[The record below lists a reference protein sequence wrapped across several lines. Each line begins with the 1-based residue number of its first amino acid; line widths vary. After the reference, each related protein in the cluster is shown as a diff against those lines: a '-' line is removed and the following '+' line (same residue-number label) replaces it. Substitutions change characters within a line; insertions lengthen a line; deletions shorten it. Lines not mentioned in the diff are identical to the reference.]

1 MLLRGL
7 ETGAGRYILA
17 VGGMMSVPGLI
28 FYRPNGKE
36 ADAAAAHTKL
46 CCSSDLLTL
55 HATFAAWEDEVDV
68 ANTSSG
74 TDHGRSGGKAS
85 TVPKSRWGQEAP
97 SFHILLQ
104 LMTSLVRSSAL
115 EQ

>member
-7 ETGAGRYILA
+7 EAGAGRNILA

-74 TDHGRSGGKAS
+74 TDHGRSGGKG
-85 TVPKSRWGQEAP
+85 SRGGGRGYSREA
-97 SFHILLQ
+97 IARG
-104 LMTSLVRSSAL
+104 MAWCNAN
-115 EQ
+115 